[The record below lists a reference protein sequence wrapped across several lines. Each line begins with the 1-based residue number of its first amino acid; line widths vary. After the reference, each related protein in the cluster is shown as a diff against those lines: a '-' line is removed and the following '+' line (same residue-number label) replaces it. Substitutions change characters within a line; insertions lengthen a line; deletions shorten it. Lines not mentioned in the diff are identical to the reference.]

1 MPKPYAQALC
11 LNPLPK
17 PYAQKGTDLGWGC
30 KDCSDADIE
39 CSKRTCTTVCQNG
52 PRVGQS
58 CTVGTAYVCQGGT
71 ERDGQFCPD
80 PAAPTECGSMRQGT
94 CDWEC
99 PPATVRQERRARGR
113 QASASRSSRT
123 ATGWKTS
130 RSVGAGASSS
140 GAGRSCSSSTAT
152 ASRRPR

>member
-99 PPATVRQERRARGR
+99 PPGDCPPGETCSGE
-113 QASASRSSRT
+113 
-123 ATGWKTS
+123 
-130 RSVGAGASSS
+130 AGECESELSYCYNY
-140 GAGRSCSSSTAT
+140 RMCSLTIECILLL
-152 ASRRPR
+152 